1 MEQVRQS
8 IDDRNRSIS
17 CQFLNRFMRIGAD
30 HDAVDKTGKDAG
42 RVLDGLAAANLAC
55 GLTHIDWMT
64 TQLME
69 PRFKGNPGSCGRLGK
84 NHGKGLPFQ
93 VFMRFAHFLF
103 FLQLAAHIK
112 DGCHFP
118 NTQIMDGNQI
128 FIF

>member
-1 MEQVRQS
+1 MW
-8 IDDRNRSIS
+8 
-17 CQFLNRFMRIGAD
+17 
-30 HDAVDKTGKDAG
+30 TP
-42 RVLDGLAAANLAC
+42 
-55 GLTHIDWMT
+55 W
-64 TQLME
+64 
-69 PRFKGNPGSCGRLGK
+69 K

-128 FIF
+128 FIFKAIFFPLFLLRIPPKARQDIEGADRFPLP